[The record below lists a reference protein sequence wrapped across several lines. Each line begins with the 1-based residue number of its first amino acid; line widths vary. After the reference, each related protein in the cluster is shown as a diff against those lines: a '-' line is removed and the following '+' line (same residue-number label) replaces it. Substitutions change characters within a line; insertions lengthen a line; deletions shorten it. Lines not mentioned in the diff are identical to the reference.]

1 MNQPS
6 TLEPSS
12 IGVRIAGCGS
22 ALPETRLTN
31 ADLEKLMDT
40 SDEWIVQRT
49 GIKERRIAKREL
61 GESTLTLS
69 KRALNTALER
79 CGMRGEDLDMVICAT
94 MTPEMGCPPTSCRLA
109 DEVGAT
115 KAGAWDLSGACCGFV
130 YGLNVAYSMMRST
143 GYKNVALIGAD
154 MLTKYMRYDTSC
166 RDTAILFGDAA
177 GAVVLRATDDR
188 NKGLIAQAIRAD
200 GGRWKDLYVP
210 EHRCDFPSED
220 EVDLDLLGTVRM
232 NGRAVFRFAVG
243 TFQDLIAETLEK
255 AGVTADEVAHFVC
268 HQSNARILSAA
279 RDRFGIPEEKMYV
292 NIERYGNTVA
302 ASVPLCLD
310 ELWTQ
315 GRVKDGD
322 LVLFV
327 AFGGGLTWGSSLW
340 RV

>member
-1 MNQPS
+1 MNQPR
-6 TLEPSS
+6 TLEPAS

-22 ALPETRLTN
+22 ALPQTRLTN

-49 GIKERRIAKREL
+49 GIQERRIARREQ

-69 KRALNTALER
+69 KGALNVALER
-79 CGMRGEDLDMVICAT
+79 AGMKGEELDLVICAT
-94 MTPEMGCPPTSCRLA
+94 MTAEMGCPPTSCRLA
-109 DEVGAT
+109 DEVGAVH
-115 KAGAWDLSGACCGFV
+115 AGAWDLSGACCGFV
-130 YGLNVAYSMMRST
+130 YGLNVAHSMMRAS
-143 GYKNVALIGAD
+143 GYRNVALIGAD
-154 MLTKYMRYDTSC
+154 TLTRYMKYDTSC

-177 GAVVLRATDDR
+177 GAVVLKATDDLS
-188 NKGLIAQAIRAD
+188 KGMIAQAIHAD

-210 EHRCDFPSED
+210 EHICDFPEEHEAD
-220 EVDLDLLGTVRM
+220 PELLQTVRM

-255 AGVTADEVAHFVC
+255 AGVTADDVAHYVC

-279 RDRFGIPEEKMYV
+279 RERFGIPEEKMYV

-315 GRVKDGD
+315 GRVREGD